1 MKKVALYYFNKRYFM
16 ICSKILLAYDESEIA
31 GRALEKAV
39 EIIKTDAAIEI
50 DIIHIIDIPII
61 SGIDQFVAKSIADN
75 FNKHGEEVLDKARNH
90 VKSLPNNCTTFL
102 LEGKATP
109 NIILRHCKEQKCDL
123 IIMGSRGLSGIKE
136 LLGSVSHTVI
146 QQSPVPVLIVK

>member
-1 MKKVALYYFNKRYFM
+1 M
-16 ICSKILLAYDESEIA
+16 ICSKILIAYDESEIA
-31 GRALEKAV
+31 GRALEKAA
-39 EIIKTDAAIEI
+39 EIAKTDAAIEI

-61 SGIDQFVAKSIADN
+61 SGIDQFVAQSIADS
-75 FNKHGEEVLDKARNH
+75 FNDHGKEVLSKATEYMKDFSN
-90 VKSLPNNCTTFL
+90 KCETFL
-102 LEGKATP
+102 LEGKAAP
-109 NIILRHCKEQKCDL
+109 NIILNHCKEYKCDL

>member
-1 MKKVALYYFNKRYFM
+1 MLCSRILVAF
-16 ICSKILLAYDESEIA
+16 DESEIA
-31 GRALEKAV
+31 GRAIEKAA
-39 EIIKTDAAIEI
+39 EIAKTDPAIEI

-75 FNKHGEEVLDKARNH
+75 FNKHGEEVLDKAMGYMKNF
-90 VKSLPNNCTTFL
+90 PNKCQTFL
-102 LEGKATP
+102 SEGKVAP
-109 NIILRHCKEQKCDL
+109 SIILSHCKEYKCDL

>member
-1 MKKVALYYFNKRYFM
+1 M
-16 ICSKILLAYDESEIA
+16 ICSKILVAYDESEIA
-31 GRALEKAV
+31 GRALDKAA
-39 EIIKTDAAIEI
+39 EIAKTDAAIEM

-61 SGIDQFVAKSIADN
+61 SGIDQFVAQSIADN
-75 FNKHGEEVLDKARNH
+75 FKDHGKEVLNKAMGYMKNF
-90 VKSLPNNCTTFL
+90 PNKCETFL
-102 LEGKATP
+102 LEGKAAP
-109 NIILRHCKEQKCDL
+109 NIILSHCKEHKCDL

>member
-1 MKKVALYYFNKRYFM
+1 M

-31 GRALEKAV
+31 GRALEKAA
-39 EIIKTDAAIEI
+39 EIAKTDAAIEV

-75 FNKHGEEVLDKARNH
+75 FNKHGEEVLDKA
-90 VKSLPNNCTTFL
+90 KSYMKNFPNKCETFL

-109 NIILRHCKEQKCDL
+109 SIILGHCKEHKCDL

-146 QQSPVPVLIVK
+146 QQSFVPVMIVK